1 MASDARLRDR
11 IDDAGTRA
19 PNLQDRAADN
29 LRFIRDTMARAG
41 AFTSVSGLG
50 MIAAGT
56 IGLAA
61 SIAASPVLLVANEP
75 RFLGTWIAAAALA
88 GTLSWI
94 AIRRKAARAGQS
106 MMDGPA
112 RRFGLAFMPA
122 LLAGAV
128 LTAAFVML
136 GQARLLPGTWL
147 SIYGAAV
154 MAGGALSV
162 RPVPVLGFGF
172 LILGAVCFALAP
184 QMQGYI
190 LAAGF
195 GGLHLLFGYHIARHH
210 GG

>member
-1 MASDARLRDR
+1 MPSDARLRDPA
-11 IDDAGTRA
+11 DDVGTRA

-41 AFTSVSGLG
+41 AFTSVSGSG

-61 SIAASPVLLVANEP
+61 SVVAPPAMLTGNGEW
-75 RFLGTWIAAAALA
+75 FLGTWITAAVIA
-88 GTLSWI
+88 GTISWI
-94 AIRRKAARAGQS
+94 AMRRKAGRAGQS

-122 LLAGAV
+122 LVAGAI
-128 LTAAFVML
+128 LTIAFALL
-136 GQARLLPGTWL
+136 GDARLLPGTWL

-162 RPVPVLGFGF
+162 RPVPVMGLGF
-172 LILGAVCFALAP
+172 LMLGAVCFALAP
-184 QMQGYI
+184 QAQGYI
-190 LAAGF
+190 LAVGF
-195 GGLHLLFGYHIARHH
+195 GGLHLVFGYHIARHH